1 MSLRLIDNYVLVRQ
15 KLTSIIVDYSVENSS
30 FAGVDGR
37 YPVVDASI
45 LDTTDL
51 AAIASW
57 HVLQA
62 FLGGL
67 PSLDSNVT
75 SKEFNLWTE
84 R

>member
-1 MSLRLIDNYVLVRQ
+1 M
-15 KLTSIIVDYSVENSS
+15 
-30 FAGVDGR
+30 
-37 YPVVDASI
+37 VDASV

-57 HVLQA
+57 HVLQG

-67 PSLDSNVT
+67 PELDPTIT